1 MNLKV
6 FTKSYENLEWLHTL
20 LGASLY
26 PNSPETKPGTLQPGC
41 WCHSNLR
48 KSSSIGMIQA
58 MLELMITVIIEMH
71 LMENTYSI
79 RYTYVCVYKYVYIY
93 INTYIYIYIYCVKHF
108 PDSLSSLSSGKNGIA
123 FGGPIANHGFVKNQ
137 KDERKRNGK
146 GKERGNEAEKK
157 RKRKGRG
164 KKEEKKTKEE
174 EATSLILRC
183 TF

>member
-20 LGASLY
+20 LEASLY

-79 RYTYVCVYKYVYIY
+79 RYTYVCVYKYINIYKYICKD
-93 INTYIYIYIYCVKHF
+93 IYIYIMCK
-108 PDSLSSLSSGKNGIA
+108 A
-123 FGGPIANHGFVKNQ
+123 FSRLIVFVKFQ
-137 KDERKRNGK
+137 KKWYRFWGAHCKPRFCKKSKR
-146 GKERGNEAEKK
+146 
-157 RKRKGRG
+157 
-164 KKEEKKTKEE
+164 
-174 EATSLILRC
+174 
-183 TF
+183 